1 MAIPMILGPTAVGK
15 TEILLA
21 ISERLPIEVVSVD
34 SRQIYRHMDIGT
46 AKPSKEERKK
56 LPHHLIDIVDPDE
69 SYDAYRFSKDAKKV
83 ITNVVARG
91 KIPVLA
97 GGTGLYADA
106 LLRGFVEGAPR
117 NEVVRN
123 ALKTIEENAPGS
135 LRRILERVD
144 QVAYEK
150 IHPNDLKRTIRYLE
164 VFFTTGTSL
173 SSIQKNSDISGEYA
187 VIILNRGRLSLHRR
201 IETRVD
207 KMIEAGLV
215 DETKKLLDMGFTEDL
230 NALQTIGYAELIKY
244 IKGTCSLERAV
255 ELIKRNTRRYAR
267 RQIIWFRR
275 YRGVCWLDLEELGFK
290 NAVDIISKKIIL
302 AWGGKSG

>member
-21 ISERLPIEVVSVD
+21 ISEHLPIEVVSVD
-34 SRQIYRHMDIGT
+34 SRQVYRHMDIGT
-46 AKPSKEERKK
+46 AKPSKEELKR
-56 LPHHLIDIVDPDE
+56 LRHHLIDIIEPDE
-69 SYDAYRFSKDAKKV
+69 TYDAYRFARDAKRAINDV
-83 ITNVVARG
+83 GSRG

-117 NEVVRN
+117 NEEVRK
-123 ALKTIEENAPGS
+123 ALKAIEENSPGS
-135 LRRILERVD
+135 LRKILKEVD
-144 QVAYEK
+144 KVAFEK

-164 VFFTTGTSL
+164 VYFTTGTQL
-173 SSIQKNSDISGEYA
+173 SAIQKNTGISEEYT
-187 VIILNRGRLSLHRR
+187 VIILNRDRHSLHKR
-201 IETRVD
+201 IELRVE
-207 KMIEAGLV
+207 KMLEAGLL
-215 DETKKLLDMGFTEDL
+215 DETKTLLEMGFTKDL
-230 NALQTIGYAELIKY
+230 NALQTIGYAELVEY
-244 IKGTCSLERAV
+244 IKGIYTFEKAV

-275 YRGVCWLDLEELGFK
+275 YKGVQWLDLENLSIK
-290 NAVDIISKKIIL
+290 DAVDIISKKIIL